1 MTIRLLLG
9 LMLGICSTGFSQNLI
24 LNPSNDE
31 PLVNGEI
38 PNWQEVVG
46 TNWTQR
52 CADPTAYEGT
62 CYFYAEAGSV
72 GKLEQT
78 VDLTSYANHIDNG
91 VQDFYFSGYVR
102 SWSQQP
108 ADESQIELHFLSEAG
123 DELSADT
130 LGPYAEINSWLLAE
144 ATMNAPVG
152 ARSIRITLHSIRH
165 SGTNN
170 DGYFDALSLV
180 ANEVPIE
187 CTLEVTMTQE
197 GAVVTIDANGTG
209 AVLDNYAI
217 NWGDGS
223 LVESSDSSSHTY
235 EPGEY
240 TLCITY
246 FDVSPPMGEAS
257 GTQGCFVEEC
267 FDVIIEAPP
276 VECSVQLTLSVSGN
290 AVNATAEG
298 EGLTNEIYSISWG
311 DGSANTNGS
320 SGSHAYLE
328 DGVYEICVTYQDDLI
343 KPTCSA
349 TACEDVNIVIIGVDE
364 LNANISNLSVHPN
377 PIESDSW
384 IVFSLTQSSNVVID
398 VVDVLGKRIESIT
411 QSSFAQG
418 THRINWNTQALE
430 SGIYFVRVIVDKEQL
445 NFRII
450 K

>member
-1 MTIRLLLG
+1 MMNRLLLG
-9 LMLGICSTGFSQNLI
+9 VMLGICSTGFSQNLI

-38 PNWQEVVG
+38 SGWQEVVG
-46 TNWTQR
+46 TSWTQR
-52 CADPTAYEGT
+52 CASPDAYEGS
-62 CYFYAEAGSV
+62 CYFYADAV
-72 GKLEQT
+72 PLGKLQQT
-78 VDLTSYANHIDNG
+78 IDLTDYAVAIDNG
-91 VQDFYFSGYVR
+91 TQEFYFSGYVV
-102 SWSQQP
+102 SYLQSP
-108 ADESQIELHFLSEAG
+108 ADQSQIELRYFSETN
-123 DELSADT
+123 EL
-130 LGPYAEINSWLLAE
+130 LEEEIFGPYNNTDAWLLVE
-144 ATMNAPVG
+144 SNMFAPVG
-152 ARSIRITLHSIRH
+152 ARSFTITLVSIRA
-165 SGTNN
+165 SGSNN
-170 DGYFDALSLV
+170 DGYFDALNFV
-180 ANEVPIE
+180 AIEPPVE
-187 CTLEVTMTQE
+187 CTLEVNMTQE
-197 GAVVTIDANGTG
+197 GDLVTIDANGTG
-209 AVLDNYAI
+209 AIVGIYTI
-217 NWGDGS
+217 NWGDES
-223 LVESSDSSSHTY
+223 EVENSDSSSHTY

-240 TLCITY
+240 TLCVTY
-246 FDVSPPMGEAS
+246 SDASPPMGGES
-257 GTQGCFVEEC
+257 GIQGCFMEEC

-398 VVDVLGKRIESIT
+398 VLDVLGKRIESIT
-411 QSSFAQG
+411 NSSFAQG
-418 THRINWNTQALE
+418 THRINWNVQAIE
-430 SGIYFVRVIVDKEQL
+430 SGIYFVRVIADKEQL